1 LVKLIDKMLKKKLY
15 QKLTVFSDGS
25 LLFEFKSNQFL
36 KKKVKNLDKD
46 LKIYQKNFKQKTIN
60 NLLKSNNINI
70 YRKKYF

>member
-1 LVKLIDKMLKKKLY
+1 MVKLIDKMLKKKLY

-25 LLFEFKSNQFL
+25 LLFEFKSNQFF